1 MPKIRRPKKLGV
13 ANKAWRPEEVD
24 AFFKAT
30 HELQGGGSGL
40 RKAVALAYYG
50 GLRKEDVVRVP
61 KTARVNGSIDL
72 DMINK
77 SGKELSIF
85 EAKRLTAI
93 LNEPD
98 KIQMGRAAQRNG
110 RKVGDKLV
118 LNRLGQPYTKDG
130 LDSSFDRIKRQLVKE
145 GKIRPGLTF
154 HGLRKSL
161 GKAAAD
167 AGFSENDIAGA
178 LGQANPASARVYTQE
193 AARNQGALTRRLG
206 RAQCLRISSPRTG
219 TERDSGK
226 TVRRIEEKRPSQ
238 HSISAPTAEV

>member
-1 MPKIRRPKKLGV
+1 M
-13 ANKAWRPEEVD
+13 
-24 AFFKAT
+24 
-30 HELQGGGSGL
+30 
-40 RKAVALAYYG
+40 
-50 GLRKEDVVRVP
+50 RVP

-77 SGKELSIF
+77 NGKELSIF

-98 KIQMGRAAQRNG
+98 QTQMGRAAQRNG

-178 LGQANPASARVYTQE
+178 LGQANTASARV
-193 AARNQGALTRRLG
+193 
-206 RAQCLRISSPRTG
+206 
-219 TERDSGK
+219 
-226 TVRRIEEKRPSQ
+226 
-238 HSISAPTAEV
+238 

>member
-1 MPKIRRPKKLGV
+1 MK
-13 ANKAWRPEEVD
+13 NK
-24 AFFKAT
+24 
-30 HELQGGGSGL
+30 L

-61 KTARVNGSIDL
+61 KTARSGGSIDM

-77 SGKELSIF
+77 NGKELSIF

-98 KIQMGRAAQRNG
+98 AIQMGRATKRDG
-110 RKVGDKLV
+110 RRVDDKLV
-118 LNRLGQPYTKDG
+118 LNRFGQRYTKDG
-130 LDSSFDRIKRQLVKE
+130 LDSSFDRVKRNLVE
-145 GKIRPGLTF
+145 AGALRPGLTF

-167 AGFSENDIAGA
+167 AGFSENDIVGA

-193 AARNQGALTRRLG
+193 AARNQGALRVFKALSRR
-206 RAQCLRISSPRTG
+206 
-219 TERDSGK
+219 K
-226 TVRRIEEKRPSQ
+226 
-238 HSISAPTAEV
+238 

>member
-1 MPKIRRPKKLGV
+1 
-13 ANKAWRPEEVD
+13 
-24 AFFKAT
+24 
-30 HELQGGGSGL
+30 
-40 RKAVALAYYG
+40 
-50 GLRKEDVVRVP
+50 
-61 KTARVNGSIDL
+61 
-72 DMINK
+72 MINK

-193 AARNQGALTRRLG
+193 ARPQSGSANTTTWSSSVSPNFIAKNGNRTRFWKNGAKDR
-206 RAQCLRISSPRTG
+206 
-219 TERDSGK
+219 GK
-226 TVRRIEEKRPSQ
+226 TAF
-238 HSISAPTAEV
+238 SALDFGANGRGLQRWTA